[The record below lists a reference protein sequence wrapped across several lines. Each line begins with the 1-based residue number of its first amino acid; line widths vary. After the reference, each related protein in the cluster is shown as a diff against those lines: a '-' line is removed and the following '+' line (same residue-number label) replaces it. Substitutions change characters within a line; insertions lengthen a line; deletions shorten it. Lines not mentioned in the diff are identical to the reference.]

1 MLIEVDGSQSKTALR
16 YAYAHMRCLDGSIQ
30 YMDTD
35 TLPDSAI
42 DVMDLLDSVQKER
55 LPVGQKFLRL
65 SEFFRTCAKNSV
77 TMTFSE
83 IEDILGWKLGKS
95 QQDTQYWYRTG
106 FTNIS
111 QCWLDNGF
119 EIYHLSTEKKRVTF
133 HQSRKETMSLDIPEV
148 LTHRRIPT
156 EAKYELENYFTYIV
170 KKYGL

>member
-1 MLIEVDGSQSKTALR
+1 
-16 YAYAHMRCLDGSIQ
+16 
-30 YMDTD
+30 
-35 TLPDSAI
+35 
-42 DVMDLLDSVQKER
+42 
-55 LPVGQKFLRL
+55 
-65 SEFFRTCAKNSV
+65 
-77 TMTFSE
+77 MTFSE